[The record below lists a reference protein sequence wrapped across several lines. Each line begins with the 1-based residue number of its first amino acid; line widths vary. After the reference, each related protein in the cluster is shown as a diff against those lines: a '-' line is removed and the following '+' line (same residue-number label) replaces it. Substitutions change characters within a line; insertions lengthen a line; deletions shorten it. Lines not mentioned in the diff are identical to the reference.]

1 MLYLLIDALLVPL
14 FNSVLVLVLV
24 ACSSSPFWKRRGGGF
39 VLCRDL
45 GLRLMMN
52 ASSYSNNFF
61 VLLTDQLLTTSGIPF
76 GQIHKEKVCKLWRYH
91 DITL

>member
-24 ACSSSPFWKRRGGGF
+24 ACSSSSFWKRRGGGF

-52 ASSYSNNFF
+52 ASS
-61 VLLTDQLLTTSGIPF
+61 
-76 GQIHKEKVCKLWRYH
+76 
-91 DITL
+91 

>member
-24 ACSSSPFWKRRGGGF
+24 ACSSSSFWKRRGGGF

-61 VLLTDQLLTTSGIPF
+61 RFINGSASHHVWDSVWANP
-76 GQIHKEKVCKLWRYH
+76 
-91 DITL
+91 

>member
-14 FNSVLVLVLV
+14 FNNSVLVLVLV
-24 ACSSSPFWKRRGGGF
+24 AYSSSSFWKRRGGGGF

-61 VLLTDQLLTTSGIPF
+61 RFINGSASHHVWDSVWANP
-76 GQIHKEKVCKLWRYH
+76 
-91 DITL
+91 

>member
-14 FNSVLVLVLV
+14 FNSVLVLVLM
-24 ACSSSPFWKRRGGGF
+24 ACSSSSFWKRRGGGGGF
-39 VLCRDL
+39 GLCRDL

-61 VLLTDQLLTTSGIPF
+61 RFINGSASHHIWDSVWANP
-76 GQIHKEKVCKLWRYH
+76 
-91 DITL
+91 